1 MRTCQVVSGSC
12 PQQGHRALSHFL
24 QRNIMHP
31 VTEWPETNL
40 ENHNQYRG
48 EADFSAA
55 DRAGKLTK
63 GNPVEEINCFFSTIY
78 L

>member
-1 MRTCQVVSGSC
+1 MR
-12 PQQGHRALSHFL
+12 
-24 QRNIMHP
+24 P
-31 VTEWPETNL
+31 VAERPEMNL

-63 GNPVEEINCFFSTIY
+63 GNPVKEINYFFSTIY